1 MTAPTG
7 DQQPGGRLTPDLVRN
22 AVFPVAQHGG
32 YDAPAVNQFLAAA
45 ADQLAAAETEIQTLR
60 AEAEQNQ
67 QGAKMD
73 VSAETVN
80 LLSRAQVI
88 ADKHVGDAEQ
98 YAHDLIDTARKQ
110 YTEILQKAQDSVTEA
125 SASEAPA
132 SASPAAAADGSRPE
146 YGTPVPEIEYVRTYT
161 RVAQVQLRAVIDAL
175 AEQVDQLGQLPRFEA
190 PRREAPP
197 AGKTQDQGA

>member
-1 MTAPTG
+1 M
-7 DQQPGGRLTPDLVRN
+7 
-22 AVFPVAQHGG
+22 
-32 YDAPAVNQFLAAA
+32 
-45 ADQLAAAETEIQTLR
+45 AAAETEIQTLR
-60 AEAEQNQ
+60 AEVERNQ
-67 QGAKMD
+67 HGVTMD

-125 SASEAPA
+125 TA
-132 SASPAAAADGSRPE
+132 SASPEAPAAADGSQPG

-175 AEQVDQLGQLPRFEA
+175 ADQVDQLGQLPRFDA

-197 AGKTQDQGA
+197 AGTTQDQGA

>member
-1 MTAPTG
+1 MTAPIG

-22 AVFPVAQHGG
+22 AVFPVARHGG

-60 AEAEQNQ
+60 AQAERNQ

-88 ADKHVGDAEQ
+88 ADKHVSDAEQ

-125 SASEAPA
+125 PA
-132 SASPAAAADGSRPE
+132 SASPAAADGSRPE
-146 YGTPVPEIEYVRTYT
+146 YGPPVPAIEYVRTYT

-175 AEQVDQLGQLPRFEA
+175 AEQVDQLGELPRFDA

-197 AGKTQDQGA
+197 AGKTTDEGA

>member
-22 AVFPVAQHGG
+22 AVFPVARHGG

-60 AEAEQNQ
+60 AEAERNQ

-88 ADKHVGDAEQ
+88 ADKHVSDAEQ
-98 YAHDLIDTARKQ
+98 YAHDLIDTARM
-110 YTEILQKAQDSVTEA
+110 
-125 SASEAPA
+125 
-132 SASPAAAADGSRPE
+132 GSHRIRPPR
-146 YGTPVPEIEYVRTYT
+146 GP
-161 RVAQVQLRAVIDAL
+161 
-175 AEQVDQLGQLPRFEA
+175 LPRRACPLE
-190 PRREAPP
+190 PV
-197 AGKTQDQGA
+197 

>member
-1 MTAPTG
+1 MTAPIG
-7 DQQPGGRLTPDLVRN
+7 DQQPGGRITPDLVRN
-22 AVFPVAQHGG
+22 AVFPVARHSG

-60 AEAEQNQ
+60 AEVERIQ

-88 ADKHVGDAEQ
+88 ADKHIGDAEQ

-125 SASEAPA
+125 TA
-132 SASPAAAADGSRPE
+132 SAPPAADGSRPE
-146 YGTPVPEIEYVRTYT
+146 YGPPVPEIEYVRTYT

-175 AEQVDQLGQLPRFEA
+175 AEQVDQLGQLPRLDA

-197 AGKTQDQGA
+197 AAGTTQDQGA